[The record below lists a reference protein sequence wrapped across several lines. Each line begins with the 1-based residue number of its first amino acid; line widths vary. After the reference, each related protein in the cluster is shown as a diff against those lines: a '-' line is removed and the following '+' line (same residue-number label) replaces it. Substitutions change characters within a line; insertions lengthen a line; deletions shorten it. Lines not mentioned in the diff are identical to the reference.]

1 MAIGSWFVT
10 LAPLPLAFAI
20 ALDTY
25 VAAGRAV
32 QSATVAVA
40 LAIAAIVALLGA
52 WYGYPAW
59 RRLLCR
65 SVR

>member
-1 MAIGSWFVT
+1 VT

-25 VAAGRAV
+25 VAVGRAL
-32 QSATVAVA
+32 QSSTTAIA
-40 LAIAAIVALLGA
+40 LAIVAIVALLGA

-59 RRLLCR
+59 RRLI
-65 SVR
+65 STDSA